1 MAKLVFDGGSG
12 VDLISLSLK
21 IDEVLRI
28 WLWELGGWDLRLIV
42 DRLVLLDRLGKKS
55 LSSIHLGIEV
65 SLVRSTTSFGKW
77 LGLSVLLDSQG
88 QIGNGLIHAT
98 TLVTS
103 LVILRLTKL
112 PPALGIKVFG
122 VIGENIGEL
131 TILEITQVI
140 IGLVLFVSLLKV
152 DGDLSSNL
160 GENICVHTS
169 VTCLLEEEI
178 LSLSEAEVAV
188 H

>member
-1 MAKLVFDGGSG
+1 M
-12 VDLISLSLK
+12 
-21 IDEVLRI
+21 
-28 WLWELGGWDLRLIV
+28 
-42 DRLVLLDRLGKKS
+42 
-55 LSSIHLGIEV
+55 
-65 SLVRSTTSFGKW
+65 
-77 LGLSVLLDSQG
+77 
-88 QIGNGLIHAT
+88 
-98 TLVTS
+98 
-103 LVILRLTKL
+103 
-112 PPALGIKVFG
+112 KVFG

-131 TILEITQVI
+131 TILEIAQVI
-140 IGLVLFVSLLKV
+140 IGLVLFVSLLEV